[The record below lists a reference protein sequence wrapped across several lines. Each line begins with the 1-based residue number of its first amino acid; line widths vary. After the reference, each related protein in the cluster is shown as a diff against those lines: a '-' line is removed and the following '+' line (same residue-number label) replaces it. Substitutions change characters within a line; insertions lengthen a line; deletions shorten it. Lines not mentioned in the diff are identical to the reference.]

1 MHLKDILRMELIGN
15 EVEIVKAKNRSLNGV
30 KGKII
35 NETKNMITIKTDQGL
50 KNIIKDQVVFRM
62 NFNNKTL
69 EIEGRKLVNR
79 PEDRLK
85 KTRK

>member
-15 EVEIVKAKNRSLNGV
+15 EIEIVKAKNPSLKGV

-35 NETKNMITIKTDQGL
+35 NETKNMIEIKTDQGL
-50 KNIIKDQVVFRM
+50 KKVIKDQVVFRM
-62 NFNNKTL
+62 NFNDKIL

>member
-1 MHLKDILRMELIGN
+1 MHLKDILRMEFIGN
-15 EVEIVKAKNRSLNGV
+15 EVEIVKARNSRLKGV

-35 NETKNMITIKTDQGL
+35 NETKNMITIKTDEGL
-50 KNIIKDQVVFRM
+50 KKVIKDQAVFRM
-62 NFNNKTL
+62 NFNNKTF

>member
-15 EVEIVKAKNRSLNGV
+15 EVEIVKAKNPGLKGV

-35 NETKNMITIKTDQGL
+35 NDTKNMITIKTDQGL
-50 KNIIKDQVVFRM
+50 KKVIKDQVVFRM
-62 NFNNKTL
+62 NFNNKIL